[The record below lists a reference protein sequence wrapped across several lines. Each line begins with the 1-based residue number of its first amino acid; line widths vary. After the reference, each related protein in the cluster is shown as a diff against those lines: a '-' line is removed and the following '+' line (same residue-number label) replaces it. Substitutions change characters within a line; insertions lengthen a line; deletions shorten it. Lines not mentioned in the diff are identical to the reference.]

1 MSETSPAVS
10 ILITTY
16 NRSRLLHRAIESVF
30 MQDFTDFE
38 LVIIDDCS
46 TDDTPEVIA
55 SFKDPRIRSIRNKEN
70 VGSKEGDRAHMRR
83 FVYELMRGTY
93 FVYLCDDDYW
103 LYPDLLRRQVSA
115 FEIYD
120 DVVMVMGG
128 QLSYFLT
135 TPESYF
141 GRGQDDT
148 MTLTLDNLD
157 PYFDF
162 DTLTPK
168 TPHLYFM
175 HGGGP
180 QKSLFQKMYMT
191 SEEFLNEF
199 ADDPTSKNIIGGA
212 MLYSRETF
220 IKAGGFSSPTGSQ
233 WQAGYEL
240 KMGPACYG
248 GVVYLNEPSIVTE
261 IRAGNASFRGT
272 QAEHY
277 LDSLVSLEAA
287 FETPLASEALKY
299 KRSYLK
305 YVRAKTTR
313 NLSRAFLR
321 NTVAIRRR
329 GELGMCSADNMSRP
343 VTYRE
348 VLPALVRTKAWYTLE
363 LVDLKLLL
371 ASALPDMLF
380 KAFDAKYIAIRDMN
394 PGKPAATRAMPIGSL
409 SAAIQYLLRRIVA

>member
-1 MSETSPAVS
+1 MSETIPAVS
-10 ILITTY
+10 VLITTY
-16 NRSRLLHRAIESVF
+16 NRSRLLRRAIESVL
-30 MQDFTDFE
+30 MQDFDDFE

-46 TDDTPEVIA
+46 TDDTPEVVG
-55 SFKDPRIRSIRNKEN
+55 SFDDPRIRYIRNTVN

-115 FEIYD
+115 FEIYH

-135 TPESYF
+135 TPGSYF
-141 GRGQDDT
+141 GRAPDDT

-162 DTLTPK
+162 DTFTPK

-175 HGGGP
+175 YGSGP

-212 MLYSRETF
+212 MLYSREHF

-277 LDSLVSLEAA
+277 LDSLVSLETA
-287 FETPLASEALKY
+287 FEAPLASEELKH

-305 YVRAKTTR
+305 YIRAKTAR

-321 NTVAIRRR
+321 NTVAIRRQ

-348 VLPALVRTKAWYTLE
+348 VLPALVRNGALHILE
-363 LVDLKLLL
+363 VLDLKLLL
-371 ASALPDMLF
+371 ASALPASLF
-380 KAFDAKYIAIRDMN
+380 KTFDTKYIGARDMM
-394 PGKPAATRAMPIGSL
+394 PGRPVATRTKLLGSL
-409 SAAIQYLLRRIVA
+409 STAVNYVLRRIVT